1 MMELRISHMVPGY
14 RIFVIRL
21 SLDEL
26 GYISTLRRNRVW
38 ARFYGVVCVWVHIR
52 ITCAFALVSDHVMSG
67 SAWRA

>member
-1 MMELRISHMVPGY
+1 MVPGY

-26 GYISTLRRNRVW
+26 GYISTLRRSRVR
-38 ARFYGVVCVWVHIR
+38 ARSYGVVCVWVDIR
-52 ITCAFALVSDHVMSG
+52 ITCTSALVSDHVMSG